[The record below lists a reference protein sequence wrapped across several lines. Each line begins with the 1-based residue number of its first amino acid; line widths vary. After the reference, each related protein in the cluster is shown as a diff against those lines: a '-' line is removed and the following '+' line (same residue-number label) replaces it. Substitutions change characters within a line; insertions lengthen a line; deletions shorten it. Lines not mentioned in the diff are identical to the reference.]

1 MSTRRMAKAAQ
12 AIREVVSTAI
22 LTELKDPRIQNV
34 TVLNVE
40 ASGDLR
46 HAKVYISIMG
56 DDRAQSLCLHG
67 LHSARGFLQSK
78 IADCV
83 QTRYTPVLEFVID
96 PGVKQSIATS
106 KLLKEL
112 SEEWK
117 HDPPQPDEASPDLA
131 SETDRKHDPE
141 QSEHETG

>member
-40 ASGDLR
+40 ISGDLR

-56 DDRAQSLCLHG
+56 EEREQHLCLHG
-67 LHSARGFLQSK
+67 LQSARGFLQSK
-78 IADCV
+78 IADCI

-112 SEEWK
+112 SQEWENES
-117 HDPPQPDEASPDLA
+117 QQENFPDLTPDTN
-131 SETDRKHDPE
+131 TDHNSE
-141 QSEHETG
+141 QSEI

>member
-1 MSTRRMAKAAQ
+1 MAKAAQ

-22 LTELKDPRIQNV
+22 LTELNDPRIQNV

-40 ASGDLR
+40 ISSDLR

-56 DDRAQSLCLHG
+56 EKRQQQLCLHG
-67 LHSARGFLQSK
+67 LQSARGFLQSK

-83 QTRYTPVLEFVID
+83 QTRYTPILEFVND
-96 PGVKQSIATS
+96 PGVKRDIATS

-112 SEEWK
+112 SKEWESK
-117 HDPPQPDEASPDLA
+117 PQQQAVESQNLTP
-131 SETDRKHDPE
+131 ETNGEHNSE
-141 QSEHETG
+141 QSDI